1 MTIYSESDIRAGID
15 ELLDRHGLTWEEFIA
30 LGQSDELAYADP
42 DRDFAYRNL
51 VPHLKDG
58 SVPA

>member
-1 MTIYSESDIRAGID
+1 MTIYSESDIRAGI
-15 ELLDRHGLTWEEFIA
+15 EGLLDGHGLTWEQFIA
-30 LGQSDELAYADP
+30 LGQSDELAYIDP
-42 DRDFAYRNL
+42 DLDFAYRNL

>member
-30 LGQSDELAYADP
+30 LGQSDELAYLDP
-42 DRDFAYRNL
+42 DLDFAYRNL
-51 VPHLKDG
+51 VPHLKDD